1 MAAYFQKFP
10 WTPFVHAGITY
21 DLSHLE
27 EYAFTITDTGAI
39 ERRIAVTFSD
49 HCFTRAYRTEDA
61 PAPIYPGSSRN
72 PGVFCFERYC
82 YSLDIAAHIE
92 RAASG
97 KVWNAASDRDAFAI
111 VPIID
116 HQGREV
122 LYAIVFSLDRVKGLP
137 VDLHMRIETA
147 YPCDKK
153 PIETFGE
160 VRFRHLVTLRMQR
173 KSAGRLT
180 NQDRRRPRVP

>member
-1 MAAYFQKFP
+1 
-10 WTPFVHAGITY
+10 
-21 DLSHLE
+21 
-27 EYAFTITDTGAI
+27 
-39 ERRIAVTFSD
+39 
-49 HCFTRAYRTEDA
+49 
-61 PAPIYPGSSRN
+61 
-72 PGVFCFERYC
+72 
-82 YSLDIAAHIE
+82 
-92 RAASG
+92 
-97 KVWNAASDRDAFAI
+97 
-111 VPIID
+111 
-116 HQGREV
+116 V